1 MGGDQQMI
9 PNIHVEDLAAFYL
22 IVLNQP
28 DARIDGKFCE
38 ANSENLTRL
47 EMATAVAAALGNDVL
62 PHVEAGVDLVD
73 PELPC
78 GKINPGFG
86 FEAKHSVADAV
97 RELVASLQDGII
109 EPLPKN

>member
-1 MGGDQQMI
+1 MDGDQQMI

-28 DARIDGKFCE
+28 DVRIDGKCCE
-38 ANSENLTRL
+38 ALSESLTRL
-47 EMATAVAAALGNDVL
+47 EMATAVAAALGNDAL
-62 PHVEAGVDLVD
+62 LDVEAGVALVD
-73 PELPC
+73 PELSC

-97 RELVASLQDGII
+97 RDLVVSLQDGII
-109 EPLPKN
+109 KPLPKN